1 MLYLTPKQQE
11 LFDLLMASLPLLPSE
26 AAQKNVEWYKP
37 WVKQEVVD
45 IGDRRWSLVNN
56 EKILYEVYAPAGDNL
71 YPPDQVPAIWKRV
84 FLEEWPEWIQPT
96 GAHDAYAQGA
106 KVTHSGKKWTSDVN
120 ANVWEPGVYGWT
132 EYVEN
137 A

>member
-11 LFDLLMASLPLLPSE
+11 LFDLLMATLPVLPAE
-26 AAQKNVEWYKP
+26 VAQKNVEWYKP
-37 WVKQEVVD
+37 WVKQEVMN

-56 EKILYEVYAPAGDNL
+56 EKILYEVYTPAGDNL
-71 YPPDQVPAIWKRV
+71 YPPEQVPAIWKRV

-106 KVTHSGKKWTSDVN
+106 KVTHNGKKWTSDVN